1 MTRSK
6 PPERKRRAA
15 LRRLLGDAR
24 GGITVVAALVIPAL
38 ALLTCGAIDLAAVNA
53 DHSAIQDAADATA
66 LAMAKQL
73 GVASSA
79 GIIARAQDYATGQ
92 LGQISSA
99 DQVTI
104 TTTIASDNSSVTV
117 AIAGSRPSF
126 FGNLFPP
133 GGWQLHAQATAST
146 VGQIP
151 LCVLSSG
158 TSGTDNLLVQN
169 SSLLTASKCLVQS
182 DQNISADSGA
192 TLTAALTQATG
203 TASGPI
209 TPTPQSGAPAIADP
223 FASMSIP
230 SPTPLQCLLG
240 GVLDLTQVLLIV
252 PAGCHSGTITIGQG
266 QTMQLLPGTHYFK
279 GGTLT
284 IQGNGVLEGS
294 NVTLIFD
301 NDATFNFTDTSSI
314 DLTGSQSGTY
324 AGFVILT
331 TRANTNPF
339 SISSNNAR
347 RLEGAVYIPSA
358 TLDVTGTSNNVAD
371 QSAWTVV
378 VAKSLQLTG
387 SPNLVINANYSAST
401 VPVPGGVGSNYV
413 SGKVTLTK

>member
-1 MTRSK
+1 M
-6 PPERKRRAA
+6 AA
-15 LRRLLGDAR
+15 VAAPFWRDAR
-24 GGITVVAALVIPAL
+24 GGMTVIIALVIPAL

-53 DHSAIQDAADATA
+53 DRSSMQDAADATA

-73 GVASSA
+73 GVASTA
-79 GIIARAQDYATGQ
+79 GITARAQDYAMAQ
-92 LGQISSA
+92 LGQLSSQ
-99 DQVTI
+99 DQVTV
-104 TTTIASDNSSVTV
+104 TTTVTPSNVTV
-117 AIAGSRPSF
+117 AISGKRPSF
-126 FGNLFPP
+126 FGNLMPP
-133 GGWQLHAQATAST
+133 GGWNLQAQATASSL
-146 VGQIP
+146 GQAP

-158 TSGTDNLLVQN
+158 SSGTDNLLLQD

-182 DQNISADSGA
+182 DQNIAADSGA
-192 TLTAALTQATG
+192 KLIAALTQATG

-209 TPTPQSGAPAIADP
+209 TPAPQSGAPAIADP

-230 SPTPLQCLLG
+230 PPSPLACVLN
-240 GVLDLTQVLLIV
+240 GVLDLTQILLIV
-252 PAGCHSGTITIGQG
+252 PPGCHSGAITIGQG

-284 IQGNGVLEGS
+284 IKGNAVLQGS

-301 NDATFNFTDTSSI
+301 KDATFNFTDTSSI
-314 DLTGSQSGTY
+314 DLTGAQVGTY

-331 TRANTNPF
+331 TRDNTNAF
-339 SISSNNAR
+339 SISTNNAR
-347 RLEGAVYIPSA
+347 RMEGAVYIPSA
-358 TLDVTGTSNNVAD
+358 ALDVTGTSDNVAD

-387 SPNLVINANYSAST
+387 SPNLVINANYSSST
-401 VPVPGGVGSNYV
+401 VPVPGCVGSNYT

>member
-1 MTRSK
+1 M
-6 PPERKRRAA
+6 
-15 LRRLLGDAR
+15 
-24 GGITVVAALVIPAL
+24 
-38 ALLTCGAIDLAAVNA
+38 
-53 DHSAIQDAADATA
+53 
-66 LAMAKQL
+66 
-73 GVASSA
+73 
-79 GIIARAQDYATGQ
+79 
-92 LGQISSA
+92 
-99 DQVTI
+99 TI

-146 VGQIP
+146 VGEVP

-158 TSGTDNLLVQN
+158 NSGTDNLLVQN

-182 DQNISADSGA
+182 DQNIAADSGA
-192 TLTAALTQATG
+192 SLTAALAQATG
-203 TASGPI
+203 TATGPI
-209 TPTPQSGAPAIADP
+209 TPTPQSGAPAIDDP

-240 GVLDLTQVLLIV
+240 GVLDLTQILLIV

-331 TRANTNPF
+331 TRANTNAF
-339 SISSNNAR
+339 TISSNNAR

-387 SPNLVINANYSAST
+387 SPNLVINANYSSST
-401 VPVPGGVGSNYV
+401 VPVPAGVGSNYV

>member
-1 MTRSK
+1 MG
-6 PPERKRRAA
+6 
-15 LRRLLGDAR
+15 LRPRLWADAR
-24 GGITVVAALVIPAL
+24 GGITLIIALVIPAL
-38 ALLTCGAIDLAAVNA
+38 ALLVCGAIDLAAVNA
-53 DHSAIQDAADATA
+53 DRAAMQDAADATA

-73 GVASSA
+73 GVASTA
-79 GIIARAQDYATGQ
+79 GITARAQDYAMGQ

-99 DQVTI
+99 DQVTVS
-104 TTTIASDNSSVTV
+104 TTVGDSSVTV
-117 AIAGSRPSF
+117 AIGGKRPSF

-133 GGWQLHAQATAST
+133 GGWTLQAQATASS
-146 VGQIP
+146 VGEAP

-158 TSGTDNLLVQN
+158 DSGTDNLLIQN

-182 DQNISADSGA
+182 DQNIVADSGA
-192 TLTAALTQATG
+192 QLVAALTQASG

-209 TPTPQSGAPAIADP
+209 TPAPQSGAPAIADP

-230 SPTPLQCLLG
+230 PPSPLGCLLN
-240 GVLDLTQVLLIV
+240 GVLDVTQILLTVA
-252 PAGCHSGTITIGQG
+252 PGCHSGTITIGQG

-284 IQGNGVLEGS
+284 IKGNAVLQGS

-301 NDATFNFTDTSSI
+301 KDATFNFTDTSSI
-314 DLTGSQSGTY
+314 DLTGAQAGSY

-331 TRANTNPF
+331 TRDNTNAF

-347 RLEGAVYIPSA
+347 RLEGAIYIPSA
-358 TLDVTGTSNNVAD
+358 TLNVTGTSNNVAD

-378 VAKSLQLTG
+378 VAKALQLQG
-387 SPNLVINANYSAST
+387 SPNLVINANYANST
-401 VPVPGGVGSNYV
+401 VPVPAGAGNNYH
-413 SGKVTLTK
+413 SGKVALSR